1 MRVRLLNK
9 SIYRYQVD
17 KINPMLNDASYPV
30 IVSAEIRKDFKNA
43 VNVHYSELDRVF
55 PILFPGSGKQYKRDN
70 PTLNTSGS
78 DGLSWWNEP
87 IGNAVLEEKSWEPV
101 SPFEYW
107 NKLKSSR
114 EVGDVV
120 PAGYL

>member
-9 SIYRYQVD
+9 SIYRHVAD
-17 KINPMLNDASYPV
+17 VENPMLNDANYP
-30 IVSAEIRKDFKNA
+30 IVVNAEIRKSFSNA
-43 VNVHYSELDRVF
+43 VHVSYAELDRVF
-55 PILFPGSGKQYKRDN
+55 PIIMRGGRQYKRDN
-70 PTLNTSGS
+70 QAGV
-78 DGLSWWNEP
+78 DGLSWWNDP
-87 IGNAVLEEKSWEPV
+87 VGLSCGVEEKSWEPV

-114 EVGDVV
+114 AVGDVV